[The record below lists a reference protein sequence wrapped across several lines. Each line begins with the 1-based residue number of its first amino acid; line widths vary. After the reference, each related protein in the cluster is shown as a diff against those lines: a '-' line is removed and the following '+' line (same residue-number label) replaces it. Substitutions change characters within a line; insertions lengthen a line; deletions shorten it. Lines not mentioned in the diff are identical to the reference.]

1 MSKIQ
6 VDHVYKIFGDDPDRA
21 LAMVQEGRSKDDIL
35 NETGNVIGVND
46 ATFGV
51 EEGEIFVVMGL
62 SGSGKST
69 LVRLLNRLI
78 DPTFGTVEVDGED
91 ITKMSSE
98 ELRLVRAQK
107 MSMVFQ
113 RFALFPHRTVEENA
127 AFGLEVQQLASEE
140 QSERAR
146 EALSRVGL
154 GGWESSYPGQ
164 LSGGMQQ
171 RVGLARALAT
181 NSDIMLMDEAFSAL
195 DPLIRR
201 EMQDQLLELQTELKK
216 TIVFITH
223 DLNEAMKIGDR
234 IAMMRDGAIVQI
246 GTAEEILTSPANDY
260 VASFIEDVDRTRVI
274 TASSIMRWPRDTV
287 HPNDGPSVAIRK
299 MNELQAS
306 EMYVVA
312 SDRRLIG
319 VVRDDDVARLAQNR
333 SGSIESAIVNDYPV
347 TTPDT
352 PIMDLYQLAAA
363 NTIPVAVRDEGGRM
377 VGIVPRV
384 ALLSAV
390 SGEVTENG
398 S

>member
-1 MSKIQ
+1 
-6 VDHVYKIFGDDPDRA
+6 
-21 LAMVQEGRSKDDIL
+21 
-35 NETGNVIGVND
+35 
-46 ATFGV
+46 
-51 EEGEIFVVMGL
+51 
-62 SGSGKST
+62 
-69 LVRLLNRLI
+69 
-78 DPTFGTVEVDGED
+78 
-91 ITKMSSE
+91 
-98 ELRLVRAQK
+98 
-107 MSMVFQ
+107 MVFQ
-113 RFALFPHRTVEENA
+113 RFALFPHRTVEANV
-127 AFGLEVQQLASEE
+127 AFGLEVQRLSREE

-146 EALSRVGL
+146 YSLARVGL

-201 EMQDQLLELQTELKK
+201 EMQDQLLELQTELQK

-246 GTAEEILTSPANDY
+246 GTAEEILSAPANDY
-260 VASFIEDVDRTRVI
+260 VASFVEDVDRTRVI
-274 TASSIMRWPRDTV
+274 TASSVMRWPRDTV
-287 HPNDGPSVAIRK
+287 NPNDGPSVAMRK
-299 MNELQAS
+299 MREMQLS

-312 SDRRLIG
+312 SDRRLLG
-319 VVRDDDVARLAQNR
+319 VVRDSDIARLAQDR
-333 SGSIESAIVNDYPV
+333 AGTIESAIIEDYPS

-352 PIMDLYQLAAA
+352 PIVDLYPLAAE
-363 NTIPVAVRDEGGRM
+363 NTIPVAVRDEEGRM

-384 ALLSAV
+384 SLLTAV
-390 SGEVTENG
+390 SGEVSQNG